1 MADDRVTF
9 VFEAKGGEETARK
22 MKGVAGALGTTQRE
36 ADKAAKDVRELKQY
50 LEFSKG
56 IKSTKDLE
64 AAMKKH
70 PSLAR
75 KIEGAY
81 KRLREKEVKG
91 LTGAFK
97 NLTAAEKRQLVQM
110 RKLNAEVKKGRG
122 ITSSFKQGIVGA
134 IPALGM
140 MATGAGAVTLA
151 GQKMIQMFSQ
161 AVDKIKEFIVS
172 SIKLGAEE
180 EESAAIMIAL
190 VGDLEAGTAAYNE
203 FDKRVTDSPFKNEA
217 YNLRDYASAVK
228 VGMGGAYLDAAEAGD
243 RFGFSAK
250 SFIEMMYK
258 LDKGLLRSASSLGQF
273 KDVLHH
279 TGIDIEKVKDGTIS
293 YKEVVHEM
301 KIAVKEMADEQRD
314 AAGITGTGALNLIR
328 NQWIDIKE
336 QIGIAFLQYLKPMGV
351 EILRI
356 MKEVRSMGELWKAVG
371 DLIKGVAPVITLVV
385 LPALRGL
392 VGFMGVFNK
401 LAEASARAW
410 RAIAK
415 AMGKAIPEEGAA
427 KVNVGAYMIT
437 HPREAERPGKV
448 DGKGFLFGEK
458 YWEDKY
464 KEEAPAG
471 GPAPTGKKFEAMPSL
486 RGRFRRE
493 DLGLTLPSEGPTG
506 EEEAKRKA
514 QLLTQFRAGR
524 DKKKDAEEEKELLT
538 RYTKVGKKAGDT
550 MAGVFQAALEQG
562 GITAFF
568 KNLAVGFASTI
579 IAALATSAVI
589 QALTRG
595 GGGFWSTFKTAL
607 GFEQEGAFTNISK
620 PMPVIIHPG
629 EHIFNQDTIAALRG
643 GGAPAGGRPGY
654 EYGPETYGGGYGGG
668 GTTLVNVIRPGV
680 NVEIETFR
688 TAEKGRALAEMAD
701 G

>member
-301 KIAVKEMADEQRD
+301 KIAVGEMADEQRD

-392 VGFMGVFNK
+392 VGFMGVFNR

-471 GPAPTGKKFEAMPSL
+471 GPAPTGKKFEAMPRMEKPL
-486 RGRFRRE
+486 AGIDILPPMKLARAE
-493 DLGLTLPSEGPTG
+493 IDLGM
-506 EEEAKRKA
+506 AQRKD
-514 QLLTQFRAGR
+514 RVEKER
-524 DKKKDAEEEKELLT
+524 KDKKDKEEKELLT

-654 EYGPETYGGGYGGG
+654 EYGPETYGGGEGGG